1 MTYKE
6 FIKNYDKYEKPASTF
21 YHKYVPKQIAKLI
34 SYPLYKIGITPNLIS
49 SFSFFLLLTSIAFL
63 YFKEDSV
70 GIFIFFVL
78 SLLSYSLDC
87 VDGVLARITNKS
99 SDFGGFYD
107 LFLDRLGEAVL
118 YYFLFLHFLTNEIIT
133 SYYLISISLM
143 TMFYYRIASILRSF
157 KLKKLDGTMKKTKK
171 SLISLFV
178 AFLYE
183 FIDTGTFYFLL
194 TISLFFNFSEF
205 LVLFYGLISLV
216 LTLGI
221 LLFSYIRK

>member
-87 VDGVLARITNKS
+87 VDGVLARITNKL

-143 TMFYYRIASILRSF
+143 IMFYYRIASILRSF

-194 TISLFFNFSEF
+194 TISLLFNFTEILVIFYGF
-205 LVLFYGLISLV
+205 LVF
-216 LTLGI
+216 
-221 LLFSYIRK
+221 F

>member
-21 YHKYVPKQIAKLI
+21 YHKYVPKKIAKLI
-34 SYPLYKIGITPNLIS
+34 SYPLYKIGIAPNLIS
-49 SFSFFLLLTSIAFL
+49 SFSFFLLLSSIAFL
-63 YFKEDSV
+63 YFNEDSA

-118 YYFLFLHFLTNEIIT
+118 YYILFLHFLTNEIIT
-133 SYYLISISLM
+133 SYYLISISLLV
-143 TMFYYRIASILRSF
+143 MFYYRIASILRSF

-194 TISLFFNFSEF
+194 TLSLLFNFSEI
-205 LVLFYGLISLV
+205 LVIFYGFISFL
-216 LTLGI
+216 LTLGV
-221 LLFSYIRK
+221 LLFSFSNK

>member
-143 TMFYYRIASILRSF
+143 IMFYYRIVSILRSF

-171 SLISLFV
+171 SLMSLFV

-194 TISLFFNFSEF
+194 TISFFFNFSEF